1 MNDWAIIAILIIVF
15 LLAMFVLPQFM
26 IARTIPK
33 VIKVFREHHAL
44 NAKSAKFVDEL
55 GLQQKSL
62 IDRMMRPRD
71 YKPRALQ
78 FLMQMNVI
86 QMTDDGKIYL
96 DEAKLS
102 MTRWSNV

>member
-55 GLQQKSL
+55 G
-62 IDRMMRPRD
+62 RVW
-71 YKPRALQ
+71 RAYVYNKQ
-78 FLMQMNVI
+78 SIIIICNISQISFYSDTI
-86 QMTDDGKIYL
+86 
-96 DEAKLS
+96 
-102 MTRWSNV
+102 